1 MKHTASRRVAW
12 TGMLFALCIV
22 LSYVEA
28 MVAPMMQL
36 APGIKLGL
44 ANIVVMYALMF
55 ISAREGMI
63 LVVLK
68 SMFVLLTKGAVTA
81 AVSFS
86 GGVLSFLVML
96 CLLKFAKPTNMIL
109 SVSGAIAHN
118 IGQLA
123 MVSLLLGSGFAMAY
137 LPVLLLSG
145 LVVGAL
151 NSILLGL
158 VANRVP
164 SLQRQ
169 KQNKEE

>member
-44 ANIVVMYALMF
+44 ANIAVMYALMF
-55 ISAREGMI
+55 ISARDGMI

-68 SMFVLLTKGAVTA
+68 SMFVLLTKGTVTA
-81 AVSFS
+81 AVSLS